1 MANSAKFAS
10 YPGQYDRVQHF
21 NEHFYFFA
29 DSSPPTSFEVSSQ
42 KPWDGWRAYLR
53 PDIEVLE
60 TQAAFAYS
68 ACQGTKC
75 LIATNFPARPEDA
88 KDLPAPAV
96 WLVFE
101 VDLSTLELYAC
112 KLSTPAEEKFKVDDA
127 KDLQLVASSMRPLQR
142 LQLHFSIQWQD
153 ESPRFQWQQVVLTW
167 SPSQRKGT
175 SDLSTRSPSSSPAE
189 VDLMVHAMTG
199 RQPAFP
205 ASIGSY
211 QVQAAFVSNERVS
224 AAATHTFAVACTF
237 QKNPA
242 IMLVVKA
249 KGAVAPSTA
258 GDDWRG
264 EVCLSGH
271 LCLEW
276 KQVDASHIFVL
287 RDIQKHPAAAAV
299 SAFEIEVDGQEG
311 AAKEWKA
318 LTALGKG
325 FWGDIWAMEA
335 GKADQRHQ
343 RPWRIQHL
351 RQAGA
356 IQICEDDDE
365 VGEATLTQLL
375 EVHLLR
381 MVQSSSC
388 ELKYELMHEQ
398 VLAAQRKESRQLSRA
413 TQLDDMVKKSI
424 HLEAQENLRKILQAK
439 NSEVQNSHRGEHD
452 RQQHPRQEERSR
464 RQRSKQEEH
473 VGHHHGQRRSKEMAS
488 RPQEN
493 KEAVVPGKRK
503 LCTEDAP
510 PQQPQTTGPRSV
522 SAWTREPASS
532 HHTRRRS
539 GGFVHTPEE
548 VLGSSGTEQPRDEGS
563 LEHGPLVA
571 THVYGIPEDY
581 YWPLVSLRILLES
594 GGVVH
599 EELCTEQH
607 AAAITQVL
615 LAIPR
620 LHEDSALHAFVEET
634 LSSCGYS
641 SLEQGGLNT
650 SLLQGFTHDDVR
662 YVFASFTPA
671 PIWGLYA
678 GEYTRL
684 KLADVDLM
692 ASFFWYC
699 QCLRRVDLAPMK
711 ACLQNLPQ
719 SYINMHP
726 KDRLGFPICL
736 VPWVDLQRCS
746 SEEHISSRLFFAF
759 QTNLKNEI
767 LEWVQANAQGN
778 PAWWTAP
785 MLRSCKWIVGSSSI
799 HSNLHV
805 PSLER
810 LLLLLSSVSIA
821 YRKEVVSLVERFQ
834 REHGSEAKFRENMLS
849 LLDGSVYRFPHM
861 TPPVSEQWYTNPVSS
876 N

>member
-1 MANSAKFAS
+1 MAISGKFAS
-10 YPGQYDRVQHF
+10 YPGKYDRVRHF
-21 NEHFYFFA
+21 DESFYFFT
-29 DSSPPTSFEVSSQ
+29 DSSPPTCFEVSSL

-53 PDIEVLE
+53 PDTQVLE

-68 ACQGTKC
+68 ACQGSKC
-75 LIATNFPARPEDA
+75 LVAINFSARPEDA

-101 VDLSTLELYAC
+101 IDLSMLELCAC
-112 KLSTPAEEKFKVDDA
+112 KLSTPAEETFRVDDA
-127 KDLQLVASSMRPLQR
+127 KDLQMVASSMRPLQS
-142 LQLHFSIQWQD
+142 LQLRFSTQWQD
-153 ESPRFQWQQVVLTW
+153 ESPRFQWQQMVLSW
-167 SPSQRKGT
+167 SCSQRKGA
-175 SDLSTRSPSSSPAE
+175 SDLSMRSPSSSPTE
-189 VDLMVHAMTG
+189 VDLMVRAMTG

-211 QVQAAFVSNERVS
+211 QVQAAFASNERVL
-224 AAATHTFAVACTF
+224 AAATQTFAVACTF

-242 IMLVVKA
+242 ILLVVKA
-249 KGAVAPSTA
+249 KGAVAPSSS

-264 EVCLSGH
+264 EVCLAGH

-276 KQVDASHIFVL
+276 KQVDASHVFVL

-299 SAFEIEVDGQEG
+299 PAFEVEVDGQEG

-318 LTALGKG
+318 LTALGKS

-343 RPWRIQHL
+343 RPWRVLPL

-356 IQICEDDDE
+356 IEICEDDDE
-365 VGEATLTQLL
+365 VGEVSLTQLL

-388 ELKYELMHEQ
+388 ELKYELMHGQ
-398 VLAAQRKESRQLSRA
+398 VLAAQRKERQQLSRV
-413 TQLDDMVKKSI
+413 TQLDDTAKKSI

-439 NSEVQNSHRGEHD
+439 NSEVQNNHQEKSD
-452 RQQHPRQEERSR
+452 RQQDPRQEERSR
-464 RQRSKQEEH
+464 RQQSKQEEH
-473 VGHHHGQRRSKEMAS
+473 VRHYHGQRRSKEVAARS
-488 RPQEN
+488 QEN
-493 KEAVVPGKRK
+493 KEAAAPGKRK
-503 LCTEDAP
+503 DTLPQP
-510 PQQPQTTGPRSV
+510 PQTSGSRSF
-522 SAWTREPASS
+522 SAWTPEPTSS

-539 GGFVHTPEE
+539 GGFVYTPDE
-548 VLGSSGTEQPRDEGS
+548 VLGSSGAEQPRDDGS
-563 LEHGPLVA
+563 LDHGPLVA
-571 THVYGIPEDY
+571 THLYGISEDY

-594 GGVVH
+594 GGTVH
-599 EELCTEQH
+599 EDFSTEQH
-607 AAAITQVL
+607 AAAVSQVL
-615 LAIPR
+615 LAIPS
-620 LHEDSALHAFVEET
+620 LHEDPSLHAFIEET

-641 SLEQGGLNT
+641 SLEQGGLST

-678 GEYTRL
+678 GQYTRL
-684 KLADVDLM
+684 KLVDVDLM

-699 QCLRRVDLAPMK
+699 QCLRRVDPTTMK
-711 ACLQNLPQ
+711 TCLQNLPQ
-719 SYINMHP
+719 SYVNMHP
-726 KDRLGFPICL
+726 KDRLGFPICF

-746 SEEHISSRLFFAF
+746 WDEHISSRLFFAF

-767 LEWVQANAQGN
+767 LEWVQANASGN

-785 MLRSCKWIVGSSSI
+785 MLRSCKWLIASSI

-821 YRKEVVSLVERFQ
+821 YRKEVVSLVEKFQ
-834 REHGSEAKFRENMLS
+834 REHGSEAKFRENLLS

-861 TPPVSEQWYTNPVSS
+861 TPPVSEQWYTNPVPSI
-876 N
+876 